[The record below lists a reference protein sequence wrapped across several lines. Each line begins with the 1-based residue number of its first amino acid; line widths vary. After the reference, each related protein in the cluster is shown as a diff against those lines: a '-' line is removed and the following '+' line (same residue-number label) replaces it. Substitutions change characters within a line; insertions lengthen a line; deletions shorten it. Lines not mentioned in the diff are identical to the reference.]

1 MEILASILSCL
12 QDPSYPP
19 LVGILYMHRITDKK
33 LTGASRMNLDML
45 RALCGEHYFQNVV
58 FVTSMWDTIPA
69 GRSLGEY
76 ESREA
81 ELMTT
86 EIWGDMIDK
95 GATVMRY
102 KGEQRSGVEI
112 VDVLCKKHQAS
123 PLGIVLELKRGV
135 ELENTTAG
143 RVLIAELRRREE
155 KRRREQM
162 EEEEEERLLQVQ
174 VAETQARLKQVER
187 RNRAEAEQR
196 HHGRQGR
203 NRDLDRDRDHN
214 LARDGAQVSWF
225 TSFTR
230 KNK

>member
-1 MEILASILSCL
+1 
-12 QDPSYPP
+12 
-19 LVGILYMHRITDKK
+19 MHRITDKE
-33 LTGASRMNLDML
+33 LTDASRMNLNML
-45 RALCGEHYFQNVV
+45 RALCGENYFQNVV

-69 GRSLGEY
+69 GRSLKEC

-86 EIWGDMIDK
+86 KIWGDMIDK

-102 KGEQRSGVEI
+102 KGEQRSDIDI
-112 VDVLCKKHQAS
+112 VNVLCNKHQAP

-143 RVLIAELRRREE
+143 RVLTAELRRREE

-162 EEEEEERLLQVQ
+162 EEEEEERLLQAQ

-196 HHGRQGR
+196 HHRRQGR
-203 NRDLDRDRDHN
+203 NRDLDRDRDRDHN
-214 LARDGAQVSWF
+214 LARYGAQVS
-225 TSFTR
+225 
-230 KNK
+230 